1 MVTKR
6 KKRKKLVIESGI
18 KNRMKIILFS
28 LKKIR
33 QREKV
38 FGKIGMI
45 EYNNYLR
52 YKDNE

>member
-6 KKRKKLVIESGI
+6 KKRKKLVIKSGI
-18 KNRMKIILFS
+18 KNRMKIILFY

-38 FGKIGMI
+38 FGKIGMVV
-45 EYNNYLR
+45 YNNYLA
-52 YKDNE
+52 YKNNE